1 MMTPDAYPRDEGVLG
16 LLVEP
21 VIDGRAA
28 VSYGRQVPRPGASDF
43 EGLPLELKFPHSS
56 HVRNGVDG
64 PQFGVS
70 RFECSNA
77 FAAWSNRALDE
88 IGGFPAML
96 SHEDAAAAA
105 ALLLIGHQIAYVA
118 DAVVE
123 HSHPYGLRG
132 DLARHFDAGFVHEHF
147 AQLLHETPA
156 EQRLRGVYARMPVV
170 ARRLQQPM
178 ADAVRG
184 SPPCR
189 QVGRIPDRRE
199 TPSCTPVAEADD
211 QRTGVL
217 LASQDGI
224 PDAMSRGMITCDA
237 AVIGAGLIG
246 LATARALLRRDPG
259 ARVVVLEKEKDIA
272 RHQSGRNSGVCML
285 AWTTPRTHSRQ
296 LCVETVDASS
306 STLRERRASP

>member
-1 MMTPDAYPRDEGVLG
+1 MLG

-43 EGLPLELKFPHSS
+43 EGLPLELNFPGSS

-77 FAAWSNRALDE
+77 FAAWSTRALDE
-88 IGGFPAML
+88 IGGFPATL

-156 EQRLRGVYARMPVV
+156 EQRLRGVYARMLLWRV
-170 ARRLQQPM
+170 ARSSPWQMPY
-178 ADAVRG
+178 AVLHLAVKW
-184 SPPCR
+184 
-189 QVGRIPDRRE
+189 VGFQI
-199 TPSCTPVAEADD
+199 
-211 QRTGVL
+211 GV
-217 LASQDGI
+217 
-224 PDAMSRGMITCDA
+224 
-237 AVIGAGLIG
+237 
-246 LATARALLRRDPG
+246 
-259 ARVVVLEKEKDIA
+259 
-272 RHQSGRNSGVCML
+272 RH
-285 AWTTPRTHSRQ
+285 
-296 LCVETVDASS
+296 
-306 STLRERRASP
+306 RRAPRWLKRTISGQEYYWHRKTGSQTP